1 VSKHHAADGSTEF
14 PRFHPSPRWG
24 VPIVPPPP
32 LPFTPAAPEVYED
45 VLAGLARF
53 VGGVAELFDTRRPG
67 NDNMTGFESL
77 YLGPSGRIF
86 LLHPHPHLDTAGR
99 VIRTVHPG
107 AAAPGPRR
115 SKGGGWSHR
124 DLTLA
129 SGIQRVQIYRDGMGV
144 TVNLDH
150 PPNRTQLEAVAE
162 AFARTPM
169 QRFAAEMD
177 SGGRTLVT
185 LGAFADLAEVVG
197 GWDPTQPDEM
207 LRRWPWLA
215 IATNGD
221 TRPEG

>member
-1 VSKHHAADGSTEF
+1 MPDGQIPNCHAELPELA
-14 PRFHPSPRWG
+14 PSPHWG
-24 VPIVPPPP
+24 QPIVPPPS

-67 NDNMTGFESL
+67 NDNMMGFESL
-77 YLGPSGRIF
+77 YLGPSGRYF
-86 LLHPHPHLDTAGR
+86 LLHTHTHLDTAGKVMR
-99 VIRTVHPG
+99 AVHPDVPP
-107 AAAPGPRR
+107 PGPRR

-144 TVNLDH
+144 TVNLDR

-169 QRFAAEMD
+169 QRLAAEMD
-177 SGGRTLVT
+177 SHGRTLVT
-185 LGAFADLAEVVG
+185 LGSFYELVEFVG
-197 GWDPTQPDEM
+197 IWDPTQSEEM
-207 LRRWPWLA
+207 LREWPWLA
-215 IATNGD
+215 GVLDRAGA
-221 TRPEG
+221 